1 MRTRDRIL
9 EQARVL
15 FNDQGVA
22 RVALNQIALDLGI
35 SAGNLHYHFN
45 TRAKLLSVLLSR
57 FERAVEEIASAA
69 PNHYGGIDDFWLY
82 LHLLLEVCL
91 RYRFALRDL
100 DQVLAETVDA
110 PPCLQ
115 RIRGAIEHAMAGACK
130 GMQQGGL
137 LEIDDELSAEL
148 AVHLSFIVCCWPNFE
163 LLARDGN
170 KAGSALE
177 TTALRALAPLAPY
190 LDPNQRTYLRFLR
203 NKYRPV
209 EVRHALIEAVIR

>member
-22 RVALNQIALDLGI
+22 RVALNQIALDLGM

-45 TRAKLLSVLLSR
+45 TRAKLLSALLAR
-57 FERAVEEIASAA
+57 FERAVGEISTAA
-69 PNHYGGIDDFWLY
+69 PSHYGGIDDFWMY

-100 DQVLAETVDA
+100 DQVLAETPDA
-110 PPCLQ
+110 QSCLR
-115 RIRGAIEHAMAGACK
+115 RIRCAIEHAMASACK
-130 GMQQGGL
+130 GMQEAGL
-137 LEIDDELSAEL
+137 LEIDDEVIVEL

-163 LLARDGN
+163 LLARDGTN
-170 KAGSALE
+170 AGTALE

-190 LDPNQRTYLRFLR
+190 LDPNQRGYLRFLR
-203 NKYRPV
+203 NKYLPAKAQ
-209 EVRHALIEAVIR
+209 HALV